1 MNFTSGHECPAFAQF
16 LPIKSNLLHEIIS
29 LFCFKI
35 FQTWY
40 KNYVQA
46 NGNVQSSAYWTALND
61 IANGAGS
68 QVGTGTWK
76 WGRYSSTDSSVV

>member
-1 MNFTSGHECPAFAQF
+1 MKFTSGHEFPAFAQF
-16 LPIKSNLLHEIIS
+16 LPVKSNLSHEIIS
-29 LFCFKI
+29 LRCCEI

-46 NGNVQSSAYWTALND
+46 NSNLQSSAYWTALND

-76 WGRYSSTDSSVV
+76 WGRYSKTDSAVV

>member
-1 MNFTSGHECPAFAQF
+1 MHRQHF
-16 LPIKSNLLHEIIS
+16 LFYL
-29 LFCFKI
+29 I

-40 KNYVQA
+40 TNYVQTNA
-46 NGNVQSSAYWTALND
+46 NVQSSAYWTALND

-76 WGRYSSTDSSVV
+76 WGKYSSTDSSVV